1 MSTKQRF
8 GNLMGQ
14 LSVNYRKELTEADIA
29 NFKLVCDRFGIDAFE
44 HAVHSHMFDADQGQ
58 YFPNIASITKHITGT
73 TKQNE
78 QALEDKAELS
88 WHVIEGEIRRIGSY
102 GSLKMEDKQ
111 ALAAVKALG
120 GWKHLCSLT
129 SDQMVWAH
137 KEFVSAYQNYDRT
150 PVEALPDKLPGRVAL
165 ENHKAEQSQGL
176 KHITDGIQNYRN
188 RKGIENNG

>member
-29 NFKLVCDRFGIDAFE
+29 NFKLVCDRFGIDSFE

-78 QALEDKAELS
+78 QQLEDKADMAWLT
-88 WHVIEGEIRRIGSY
+88 ITGEIKRVGSY

-111 ALAAVKALG
+111 ALAAVKSLG
-120 GWKHLCSLT
+120 GWKFICSKTEAEL
-129 SDQMVWAH
+129 VWLH
-137 KEFVSAYQNYDRT
+137 KEFIATYKNFENT

-188 RKGIENNG
+188 KKGIESK

>member
-1 MSTKQRF
+1 
-8 GNLMGQ
+8 MGQ

-44 HAVHSHMFDADQGQ
+44 HAVHSHMFDTDQGQ

-78 QALEDKAELS
+78 QALEDKAELA
-88 WHVIEGEIRRIGSY
+88 WMTILGEIKRIGSY
-102 GSLKMEDKQ
+102 GSLKLEDKQ
-111 ALAAVKALG
+111 ALAAVQSVG
-120 GWKHLCSLT
+120 GWKSICAKTEAEL
-129 SDQMVWAH
+129 VWLH
-137 KEFVSAYQNYDRT
+137 KEFIATYRNFDRT

-188 RKGIENNG
+188 KKGIESK